1 MKRTKIA
8 VAVALSSLALSAAA
22 RDARAES
29 PIKTPGDHPSY
40 VVELEP
46 HGLFG
51 TDGPFSTGVGVGGR
65 FSIPIID
72 NGFVKSINNSIAI
85 GAGLDVF
92 FLNGC
97 YYTSR
102 AGNECG
108 ETAFD
113 IPLVMQ
119 WNFYVARQ
127 VSVFGEPG
135 VAFRH
140 RSFTGCP
147 PGVGCNEPDSNL
159 FAPFIFYAG
168 GRYHFNEHVAIIG
181 RIGVD
186 WYGAAY
192 FSVGA
197 SFFL

>member
-8 VAVALSSLALSAAA
+8 SCFAALALLAAA
-22 RDARAES
+22 GDARAES

-40 VVELEP
+40 TVELEP

-51 TDGPFSTGVGVGGR
+51 YDGPFATGVGVGGR
-65 FSIPIID
+65 FTIPIID
-72 NGFVKSINNSIAI
+72 NGFIKSINNSVGI
-85 GAGLDVF
+85 GAGFDVF

-97 YYTSR
+97 YYTSA
-102 AGNECG
+102 AGNRCG

-113 IPLVMQ
+113 IPVVMQ

-140 RSFTGCP
+140 RSFNACGVPGCA
-147 PGVGCNEPDSNL
+147 EPDTNL

-168 GRYHFNEHVAIIG
+168 GRYHFNEHIAIIG
-181 RIGVD
+181 RLGFD